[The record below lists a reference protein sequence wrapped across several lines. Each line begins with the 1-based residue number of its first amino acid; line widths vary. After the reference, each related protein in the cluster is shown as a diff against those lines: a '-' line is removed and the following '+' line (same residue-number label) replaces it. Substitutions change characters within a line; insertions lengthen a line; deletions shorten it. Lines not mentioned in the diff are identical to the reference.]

1 MTNAQKQNAD
11 KKELNSLVKELS
23 ELKNDDGAY
32 TSDSFAAV
40 TEALKNAK
48 AVKENPVAIQSEID
62 EQVTALKAAKEGL
75 KETNPSLNLEEGIYT
90 VDSRIVETDGTL
102 GYHQGIAGETRIAVD
117 EKGNATAYMNLEKA
131 KTVMDGQELASYYI
145 DGFLYKDGKEF
156 KDATVLETI
165 EEDGTTYPTKV
176 SFPIGDAKQLTQVGY
191 YSDGDTSWVNEVGLE
206 LSNAQ
211 KVEVTKDT
219 LKATLKKA
227 ENELSGSYTTESL
240 ANLHDAIAKAS
251 EVLNDPVAIQSEVD
265 EQVTALENAING
277 LERKIDYEKLNEA
290 IQNAEIKKEDDY
302 TPNSYKE
309 FKTALEAAKKLVA
322 DETATQEQVDQAVLE
337 LNSKMEGLIERAD
350 KTKLQAL
357 YEEACKIENLNYPNW
372 EAFVIVRDKAKE
384 AIEDAN
390 ISQAE
395 VDARTSALQLAME
408 ALNTNVDKSALQ
420 DLVNRAEKIDTTNCL
435 PKGAEA
441 FGKAIESAKAVLA
454 NVNATQQE
462 VDKQIQLLEKTSAML
477 IQKPDD
483 NVVFNGT
490 YTINGIM
497 KMASSDRDSMGNP
510 AVVKPMTLIVDGD
523 NVTLKMEF
531 VPLTTKLGSKDLT
544 GYLAKLN
551 YFPEW
556 TGGES
561 GVDAPTGIEPVPA
574 NVDSYYEDVYD
585 AYNDPDNGL
594 DANVKGKLYPHYMSM
609 PISLGEE
616 TVWIQVYVPVM
627 ESIQSGNGLQY
638 ARLNLDWSTL
648 KQVTG
653 TDSDKTKL
661 NAAIKK
667 ANSLLETLQEEDYG
681 YSSENIEML
690 KAVIAAGEEISDN
703 LNVDQ
708 TAVDSATDSLNAAM
722 SVFNKEAVKVDKS
735 ELKKAIEAA
744 DSYLNNEN
752 VTYTEITKESLKK
765 ARDNAKSVY
774 ESDDVTQTQVNSAVD
789 AINKAIDALQI
800 EGADKSEL
808 KKALSTTKEYLSD
821 TENYTAASL
830 EALKSLYDTAKEVY
844 ADKNATQEEVDAQ
857 VRILN
862 YAVKNLK
869 KVEEVTVDKSG
880 LHNMLLTA
888 SNMAGRENL
897 YTADSI
903 KNLKAAIKAAEAV
916 YADKNATQEE
926 VNEQASK
933 LSIAMINL
941 EAKASD
947 SNSGNNNN
955 NNGNNGN
962 NSGLNIS
969 NLADGV
975 YSITGNMVK
984 VDKTTASMS
993 DGAINHTVKLT
1004 VKNGKYYITLNFNGL
1019 TVGQK
1024 LGYLS
1029 QLKYFTTG
1037 YTLDKYGNPQGT
1049 LADVTVDSYQKN
1061 SDGTL
1066 VSDTYGT
1073 NYPDEVTFELIPE
1086 ALKDGYVPL
1095 QVFVPIMDAISSGT
1109 GTQPVFLKLDWSSL
1123 KATTADDPDFDKNDN
1138 NGNNNNNNSNGNNN
1152 SSSLGN
1158 GSLGNNTLGSSSLG
1172 SSKLG
1177 SSSLG
1182 SGSSLKSGTSS
1193 LGSGSSLKS
1202 GTSSLGSGS
1211 SLKSAS
1217 NVKTGDV
1224 VQNNTLWAAILLLG
1238 GVALLAGIMEYNRK
1252 KKANVK

>member
-1 MTNAQKQNAD
+1 M
-11 KKELNSLVKELS
+11 
-23 ELKNDDGAY
+23 
-32 TSDSFAAV
+32 
-40 TEALKNAK
+40 
-48 AVKENPVAIQSEID
+48 
-62 EQVTALKAAKEGL
+62 
-75 KETNPSLNLEEGIYT
+75 
-90 VDSRIVETDGTL
+90 
-102 GYHQGIAGETRIAVD
+102 
-117 EKGNATAYMNLEKA
+117 
-131 KTVMDGQELASYYI
+131 
-145 DGFLYKDGKEF
+145 
-156 KDATVLETI
+156 
-165 EEDGTTYPTKV
+165 
-176 SFPIGDAKQLTQVGY
+176 
-191 YSDGDTSWVNEVGLE
+191 
-206 LSNAQ
+206 SNAQ

-372 EAFVIVRDKAKE
+372 EAFVTVRDKAKE

-690 KAVIAAGEEISDN
+690 KAVIAAGE
-703 LNVDQ
+703 
-708 TAVDSATDSLNAAM
+708 
-722 SVFNKEAVKVDKS
+722 
-735 ELKKAIEAA
+735 
-744 DSYLNNEN
+744 
-752 VTYTEITKESLKK
+752 
-765 ARDNAKSVY
+765 
-774 ESDDVTQTQVNSAVD
+774 
-789 AINKAIDALQI
+789 
-800 EGADKSEL
+800 
-808 KKALSTTKEYLSD
+808 
-821 TENYTAASL
+821 
-830 EALKSLYDTAKEVY
+830 
-844 ADKNATQEEVDAQ
+844 
-857 VRILN
+857 
-862 YAVKNLK
+862 
-869 KVEEVTVDKSG
+869 
-880 LHNMLLTA
+880 
-888 SNMAGRENL
+888 
-897 YTADSI
+897 
-903 KNLKAAIKAAEAV
+903 
-916 YADKNATQEE
+916 
-926 VNEQASK
+926 
-933 LSIAMINL
+933 
-941 EAKASD
+941 
-947 SNSGNNNN
+947 
-955 NNGNNGN
+955 
-962 NSGLNIS
+962 
-969 NLADGV
+969 
-975 YSITGNMVK
+975 
-984 VDKTTASMS
+984 
-993 DGAINHTVKLT
+993 
-1004 VKNGKYYITLNFNGL
+1004 
-1019 TVGQK
+1019 
-1024 LGYLS
+1024 
-1029 QLKYFTTG
+1029 
-1037 YTLDKYGNPQGT
+1037 
-1049 LADVTVDSYQKN
+1049 
-1061 SDGTL
+1061 
-1066 VSDTYGT
+1066 
-1073 NYPDEVTFELIPE
+1073 
-1086 ALKDGYVPL
+1086 
-1095 QVFVPIMDAISSGT
+1095 
-1109 GTQPVFLKLDWSSL
+1109 
-1123 KATTADDPDFDKNDN
+1123 
-1138 NGNNNNNNSNGNNN
+1138 
-1152 SSSLGN
+1152 
-1158 GSLGNNTLGSSSLG
+1158 
-1172 SSKLG
+1172 
-1177 SSSLG
+1177 
-1182 SGSSLKSGTSS
+1182 
-1193 LGSGSSLKS
+1193 
-1202 GTSSLGSGS
+1202 
-1211 SLKSAS
+1211 
-1217 NVKTGDV
+1217 
-1224 VQNNTLWAAILLLG
+1224 
-1238 GVALLAGIMEYNRK
+1238 
-1252 KKANVK
+1252 